1 MEISPVSCTKII
13 NTTQLAVG
21 WLTMFLLG
29 TDLFVFSPLI
39 PIVAAD
45 FRISPGVT
53 GLGVAV
59 FSSTYMV
66 TAPLLG
72 HLADRIGRRRLLICS
87 LLAFGVANLL
97 IACAADLHSLL
108 IARAFA
114 GAAAAG
120 VSPSVYALVGNAA
133 PPERRATWL
142 SIVVS
147 GLLLSL
153 AIGASTGAL
162 VGGLFGWRPVFVTLA
177 ILSLALATINC
188 RVWPSRLEA
197 EGVSGMH
204 STFPVAWLLLVR
216 RMVPTVVWSTSL
228 YSVYTYLGTGLIS
241 LGFSNGQTARAILF
255 YGCGAFAGVL
265 VGCRLTD
272 RFGAEFTTG
281 ASLAGLCVCFLLLHW
296 SFEIDAHV
304 ELTLALT
311 SAVAQL
317 FFPAQQT
324 ALTRDFPSQ
333 RATVLACNNSALFL
347 GISLGSL
354 VGRQTVGNFSL
365 NLTIAAGTALVG
377 YMVNRIA
384 ISEFRSNGVENSR

>member
-1 MEISPVSCTKII
+1 MEISSVSSKTII
-13 NTTQLAVG
+13 NPTQLAVG

-59 FSSTYMV
+59 FSATYIV

-97 IACAADLHSLL
+97 TAYAADLHSLL

-133 PPERRATWL
+133 PRERRATWL

-162 VGGLFGWRPVFVTLA
+162 VGGLFGWRPVFATLA
-177 ILSLALATINC
+177 ILSLALATINF
-188 RVWPSRLEA
+188 RVWPSRLED
-197 EGVSGMH
+197 EIVSGVH
-204 STFPVAWLLLVR
+204 SIPPVAWLLLVR
-216 RMVPTVVWSTSL
+216 RVMPTVVWSTSL

-241 LGFSNGQTARAILF
+241 SGFSNSQTARAILF
-255 YGCGAFAGVL
+255 YGCGALAGVL
-265 VGCRLTD
+265 VGGRLAD
-272 RFGAEFTTG
+272 RFGVEFTTG
-281 ASLAGLCVCFLLLHW
+281 ASLAGLCFCFLLLHW
-296 SFEIDAHV
+296 SLELDAQV

-347 GISLGSL
+347 GILLGSL
-354 VGRQTVGNFSL
+354 VGGETVGNFSL
-365 NLTIAAGTALVG
+365 NSTIAAGAALVA

-384 ISEFRSNGVENSR
+384 ISEFRSGGVENSL